1 MNNQKYKRLIYLD
14 NAATSFPKPRS
25 VILGACLGIKD
36 YSGNPGRSSHTLSR
50 RASGAVFALREAA
63 SSFFGTTGAERV
75 IVTQSSTHS
84 LNLAL
89 NALVNYSDGV
99 LCSNIEHNAVRR
111 VLLGLK
117 RTRNVRIFKFDALKS
132 DDDVLFQIE
141 NILKTERIRV
151 VVTTHASNV
160 CSRVLPLYE
169 IGALCY
175 RYGAFLVADCA
186 QSAGHTEI
194 HQEKLHADALCI
206 SGHKG
211 LFSPAGIGLLTVSER
226 FCDVASG
233 KPVLI
238 TGGAG
243 IDSLDEDMPLAFPE
257 RFEAGT
263 QSAPLCLSLCR
274 GIDFVKTQGILKIH
288 KKELCL
294 GKYAKMILLSKKGV
308 RLYREDLEGP
318 ILSFNLEGYSP
329 DELGAYFDRHGI
341 CLRTG
346 LHCAPDAHACL
357 GSLQEFGGSVRL
369 SLGFFNTY
377 RDLDAFGEVLFSLPS
392 K

>member
-1 MNNQKYKRLIYLD
+1 M
-14 NAATSFPKPRS
+14 
-25 VILGACLGIKD
+25 ILGACLGIKD

-50 RASGAVFALREAA
+50 RASEAVFALRDSA
-63 SSFFGTTGAERV
+63 SRFFGTAGAERV
-75 IVTQSSTHS
+75 IVTQNSTHS

-89 NALVNYSDGV
+89 NALVGYSDGV

-117 RTRNVRIFKFDALKS
+117 RTRNIRIFQFDALGR
-132 DDDVLFQIE
+132 DEDVLSRIE
-141 NILKTERIRV
+141 SILKAERIRV
-151 VVTTHASNV
+151 LVTTHASNV
-160 CSRVLPLYE
+160 CSRVLPLND
-169 IGALCY
+169 IGALCHS
-175 RYGAFLVADCA
+175 YGAFLVVDCA

-194 HQEKLHADALCI
+194 CQEKNHADALCI

-226 FCDVASG
+226 FCDAALGS
-233 KPVLI
+233 PVLI

-243 IDSLDEDMPLAFPE
+243 IDSLDEDMPSTFPE

-274 GIDFVKTQGILKIH
+274 GIDFVRAHGIAKIH
-288 KKELCL
+288 EKELCL
-294 GKYAKMILLSKKGV
+294 GRYAKRILLSKKGV

-329 DELGAYFDRHGI
+329 EELGACFDRHGI
-341 CLRTG
+341 CLRAG
-346 LHCAPDAHACL
+346 LHCAPDAHARL

-369 SLGFFNTY
+369 SLGFFNSY
-377 RDLDAFGEVLFSLPS
+377 RDLDAFGEVLYSLPS